1 MRTETGKI
9 KTLNFLLML
18 QHGTIMILWGSV
30 IPEVIDA
37 FSLSEASAGILL
49 GLGTM
54 GAFFGPLLAGPTI
67 DRVGLKLVM
76 LMGFAGEAIF
86 LLMFGAAQWFWM
98 LVLASFIV
106 HICSGFIETA
116 GNVLPNRVNL
126 SNIGSFMSLVHFA
139 FSLGAFIAPFLV
151 GWYIDATGLWRP
163 VPCMIAV
170 PAMLIG
176 LLTVGTRVDG
186 GGRPSAGDARHS
198 AAAEPPAAVTAADSA
213 AALPTGRPFGRPFG
227 GPPGRPLDSPLFFLK
242 TLRNRSVVGGA
253 LTLFLYVG
261 SEVGLS
267 SWVVYYL
274 RTSLAFPP
282 FRAAS
287 GLSVLWMGLMI
298 GRFANTFLSKHFSSR
313 TLVTASGA
321 IGSAAVLVF
330 LLVSRTISVYLFL
343 TLIGLCMSGVFPNV
357 MAEINHRYPES
368 TGRVTA
374 TLAIGASCGAI
385 LFQWLIG
392 ITAEHSSIAWALLIP
407 AILMAGVSGAF
418 IYTSK
423 TLERA

>member
-1 MRTETGKI
+1 
-9 KTLNFLLML
+9 
-18 QHGTIMILWGSV
+18 V
-30 IPEVIDA
+30 IEA

-49 GLGTM
+49 GLGTA
-54 GAFFGPLLAGPTI
+54 GAFFGPLLAGPSI

-76 LMGFAGEAIF
+76 LLGFAGEVLF
-86 LLMFGAAQWFWM
+86 LLMFGTAQWFWM

-151 GWYIDATGLWRP
+151 GWFIDSTSLWRP
-163 VPCMIAV
+163 VPCLIAV
-170 PAMLIG
+170 PALLLG
-176 LLTVGTRVDG
+176 LLTVWTRVDG
-186 GGRPSAGDARHS
+186 HHHRDPAPTVPIEGSTSTQAGRTL
-198 AAAEPPAAVTAADSA
+198 E
-213 AALPTGRPFGRPFG
+213 
-227 GPPGRPLDSPLFFLK
+227 SPLLFLR

-287 GLSVLWMGLMI
+287 GLSILWMGLMI
-298 GRFANTFLSKHFSSR
+298 GRFANTYLSKHFSSC

-321 IGSAAVLVF
+321 IGCVTVAVF
-330 LLVSRTISVYLFL
+330 LLVSRTIPVYILL
-343 TLIGLCMSGVFPNV
+343 TMVGLCMSGVFPNV

-368 TGRVTA
+368 TGTVTA

-385 LFQWLIG
+385 LFQWMIG
-392 ITAEHSSIAWALLIP
+392 ITAEYSSITRALLIP
-407 AILMAGVSGAF
+407 AVLMAGVSGAF
-418 IYTSK
+418 FYTSR

>member
-1 MRTETGKI
+1 MRTETGRI

-54 GAFFGPLLAGPTI
+54 GAFFGPLLAGPSI

-76 LMGFAGEAIF
+76 LLGFAGEVIF

-126 SNIGSFMSLVHFA
+126 PNIGSFMSLVHFA

-163 VPCMIAV
+163 VPGLIAV
-170 PAMLIG
+170 PALLLG
-176 LLTVGTRVDG
+176 LLTLRARVDG
-186 GGRPSAGDARHS
+186 GGALTAAASEVS
-198 AAAEPPAAVTAADSA
+198 AADDATTLPA
-213 AALPTGRPFGRPFG
+213 GRP
-227 GPPGRPLDSPLFFLK
+227 PGSPSGSPSGSPLLFLK
-242 TLRNRSVVGGA
+242 TLRKRPVVGGA

-287 GLSVLWMGLMI
+287 GLSILWMGLMI
-298 GRFANTFLSKHFSSR
+298 GRFANTFLSKHFSS
-313 TLVTASGA
+313 
-321 IGSAAVLVF
+321 
-330 LLVSRTISVYLFL
+330 L
-343 TLIGLCMSGVFPNV
+343 T
-357 MAEINHRYPES
+357 
-368 TGRVTA
+368 
-374 TLAIGASCGAI
+374 
-385 LFQWLIG
+385 
-392 ITAEHSSIAWALLIP
+392 
-407 AILMAGVSGAF
+407 
-418 IYTSK
+418 
-423 TLERA
+423 

>member
-9 KTLNFLLML
+9 KLLNFLLML

-30 IPEVIDA
+30 IPEVIEA

-49 GLGTM
+49 GLGTA
-54 GAFFGPLLAGPTI
+54 GAFFGPLLAGPSI

-76 LMGFAGEAIF
+76 LLGFAGEVLF

-98 LVLASFIV
+98 LVFASFIV

-126 SNIGSFMSLVHFA
+126 PNIGSFMSLVHFA

-151 GWYIDATGLWRP
+151 GWYIDTTGLWRP
-163 VPCMIAV
+163 VPCLIAV
-170 PAMLIG
+170 PALLLG
-176 LLTVGTRVDG
+176 LFTLLTRVDG
-186 GGRPSAGDARHS
+186 RQRRSPVTAVPVESSS
-198 AAAEPPAAVTAADSA
+198 AAH
-213 AALPTGRPFGRPFG
+213 TGSLASRPDGSPF
-227 GPPGRPLDSPLFFLK
+227 LFLK
-242 TLRNRSVVGGA
+242 TLRNKSVVGGA

-274 RTSLAFPP
+274 RTSLSFPP

-298 GRFANTFLSKHFSSR
+298 GRFANTFLSKHFTSR
-313 TLVTASGA
+313 SLVTVSGV
-321 IGSAAVLVF
+321 IGCIAAAVF
-330 LLVSRTISVYLFL
+330 LLVSRTIPVYFLL
-343 TLIGLCMSGVFPNV
+343 TLVGLCMSGVFPNV

-368 TGRVTA
+368 TGTVTA

-392 ITAEHSSIAWALLIP
+392 VTAEYSSITWALLIP
-407 AILMAGVSGAF
+407 AVLMAGVSAAF

-423 TLERA
+423 ALDPA

>member
-1 MRTETGKI
+1 MGGPDIQSYMRTETGKI
-9 KTLNFLLML
+9 KVLNFLLML

-30 IPEVIDA
+30 IPEVIEA

-49 GLGTM
+49 GLGTA
-54 GAFFGPLLAGPTI
+54 GAFFGPLLAGPSI

-76 LMGFAGEAIF
+76 LLGFAGEVFF

-151 GWYIDATGLWRP
+151 GWFIDSTGLWRP
-163 VPCMIAV
+163 VPCLIAV
-170 PAMLIG
+170 PALLLG
-176 LLTVGTRVDG
+176 LLTVWTRVDG
-186 GGRPSAGDARHS
+186 HHRRDPAPTVSTEGSTSAQ
-198 AAAEPPAAVTAADSA
+198 
-213 AALPTGRPFGRPFG
+213 
-227 GPPGRPLDSPLFFLK
+227 PGRSLVSPLLFLR

-287 GLSVLWMGLMI
+287 GLSILWMGLMI
-298 GRFANTFLSKHFSSR
+298 GRFANTYLSKHFTSR

-321 IGSAAVLVF
+321 IGCIAAAAF
-330 LLVSRTISVYLFL
+330 LLVSRTIPVYILL
-343 TLIGLCMSGVFPNV
+343 TMVGLCMSGVFPNV

-368 TGRVTA
+368 TGTVTA

-392 ITAEHSSIAWALLIP
+392 ITAEYSSITWALLIP
-407 AILMAGVSGAF
+407 SVLMAGVSGAF
-418 IYTSK
+418 IFTSK